1 MAKKTENKKVLR
13 AISVGLAAMIA
24 LQPVMATEVYASDDN
39 GTDDNVIPAP
49 AEQAPAFTSNDTV
62 AALETT
68 KIDGEAAVQ
77 ATADLAQSVSGQ
89 SQSLNTALD
98 NITSEENGISNY
110 EDKFVIAAV
119 DTNGDVKVNKAGDT
133 EIAKNKG
140 VADVTKDSTP
150 VNEIL
155 EKVSEDLS
163 ASNDLVSEVVTD
175 ISEGDIAKKAAE
187 LDGAINE
194 QSVAFAELN
203 SNIEVAIEKTTEA
216 KEAVESAKEK
226 VEDAKTVAEADAI
239 YDKAKEDKE
248 AADKLYEEVKSEYD
262 EKNEAYQEALDN
274 VDELKREYKAL
285 LASKINEDSDDS
297 ENNGELIKA
306 KAELDKAVRDLEG
319 LEKAAED
326 AQKNLAHTVIGRM
339 VDAFNKTGEDD
350 VESWDELNIIFK
362 DVIKYYY
369 FPEVEGIDASNIS
382 FGTFRRSAGDGNY
395 LEVKV
400 TVNGKTTQRYFNCK
414 TKYREYTGK
423 SDNEHLVIFE
433 KEKGDRSNSKYY
445 DYVEGGTLS
454 DGIIDLRVANP
465 NEVNDAARDAVRA
478 DVKRVNE
485 LRKQYEDTKKAVN
498 TAKDAIEAAQ
508 AKVDNYIEAIKEAM
522 SDKNVDEAIK
532 KRIAMLETQLT
543 IARTNLERAEE
554 QKNLA
559 DDALVEVKDAYDSAV
574 DILKKAQNEE
584 SSQGTAVL
592 DINVSQGT
600 VAVLSTED
608 SETSAVRATE
618 REEAVVSQAEAV
630 ASERLSGVAGA
641 RVSED
646 KGTAKAM
653 DSGEKADTPI
663 ITGTEENNEEKIVAT
678 DKAEEAIID
687 AVEEE
692 NDIVKIEEEAVPLA
706 AVGGDFADENAK
718 ISWWWLLLIAL
729 LGATGEEMYRKN
741 KKKKEEAIKAEIDK
755 DLNK

>member
-49 AEQAPAFTSNDTV
+49 AEQAPAFISNDTV

-68 KIDGEAAVQ
+68 KSDGEAAVQ
-77 ATADLAQSVSGQ
+77 ATADLAQSVSDQ

-98 NITSEENGISNY
+98 NITSEEKGISNY

-119 DTNGDVKVNKAGDT
+119 DTSGNVKVNKAGDT

-203 SNIEVAIEKTTEA
+203 NNIEVAIEKTTEA

-339 VDAFNKTGEDD
+339 VDAFNNTGEDD
-350 VESWDELNIIFK
+350 LESWDELNIIFK

-382 FGTFRRSAGDGNY
+382 FGTFSRSAGDGNY

-400 TVNGKTTQRYFNCK
+400 TVNGRTTQRYFNCK
-414 TKYREYTGK
+414 TKYSEYTGK

-498 TAKDAIEAAQ
+498 TAKEAIEAAQ

-559 DDALVEVKDAYDSAV
+559 DDALVEVKEAYDSAV

-608 SETSAVRATE
+608 SETSAVRTTE

-653 DSGEKADTPI
+653 DSGEKADTSI